1 MRCQTSKNSEL
12 AKNKWLLIFILLI
25 LAAISH
31 TSLNS
36 IERFEV
42 LDKQLLKDPSFSQ
55 KLKYWQKKGEQSLMF
70 IDSTVQIVNKSSA
83 SQTIRQS
90 LQIETPATV
99 RLAVKAGG
107 VDIVTGSERWAGGSV
122 VLVPY
127 DETGH
132 RTGSTAVAIISET
145 MEARLYSKTVF
156 LNRDI
161 SRVEVAIRLLKSS
174 GSFQAG
180 ELQLTWLQE
189 RSSYKITRITV
200 GATWAVV
207 ALLLLILVLKYL
219 GKLGVVLFAG
229 LPLIVLLGIL
239 LPEPFIATVG
249 SSLAQLIPQ
258 SILSWIQEIL
268 ATYFGYELQTDS
280 ARIVKFGHF
289 AAFLIVGT
297 LIGWTGRYIGF
308 GFGFGLV
315 SIATF
320 AIITEVL
327 QMLVN
332 GRSASVIDIFI
343 DIAGAALGMCLGVI
357 FFYVNLCLR
366 ELKVP
371 N

>member
-1 MRCQTSKNSEL
+1 M

-145 MEARLYSKTVF
+145 MEARLYSKTC
-156 LNRDI
+156 LLYTSPSPRDATL
-161 SRVEVAIRLLKSS
+161 SRMPSS
-174 GSFQAG
+174 A
-180 ELQLTWLQE
+180 
-189 RSSYKITRITV
+189 
-200 GATWAVV
+200 
-207 ALLLLILVLKYL
+207 
-219 GKLGVVLFAG
+219 
-229 LPLIVLLGIL
+229 
-239 LPEPFIATVG
+239 
-249 SSLAQLIPQ
+249 
-258 SILSWIQEIL
+258 
-268 ATYFGYELQTDS
+268 
-280 ARIVKFGHF
+280 
-289 AAFLIVGT
+289 
-297 LIGWTGRYIGF
+297 
-308 GFGFGLV
+308 
-315 SIATF
+315 
-320 AIITEVL
+320 
-327 QMLVN
+327 
-332 GRSASVIDIFI
+332 
-343 DIAGAALGMCLGVI
+343 
-357 FFYVNLCLR
+357 
-366 ELKVP
+366 
-371 N
+371 